1 MTWIAKPSAT
11 TKIPTRAEPYLTPA
25 MRDRY
30 ERELLPRYAERKGA
44 LMMILHDLQHDHHC
58 IPWQAMLELASFLKI
73 TPAEVLDTVSFYDE
87 YTLEP
92 TGKCVIGVCHSI
104 ACEMCGGEGVIA
116 AVTDRLGI
124 ESHQTTADGT
134 FTLLRL
140 ECLGA
145 CDGAPVALVN
155 GTLHERLSPASVNRI
170 IDEAGAG
177 GGGRH

>member
-25 MRDRY
+25 MRERY

-44 LMMILHDLQHDHHC
+44 MMPILHDLQHDHHC
-58 IPWQAMLELASFLKI
+58 IPWQAMIELASFLKV

-104 ACEMCGGEGVIA
+104 ACEMCGANDVISAAGE
-116 AVTDRLGI
+116 RLGL
-124 ESHQTTADGT
+124 EPHQTTADGK
-134 FTLLRL
+134 FTLLTL

-145 CDGAPVALVN
+145 CDGAPVALVD
-155 GTLHERLSPASVNRI
+155 GVLHERLTPDSLGKI
-170 IDEAGAG
+170 IDEAGRG
-177 GGGRH
+177 GGHH